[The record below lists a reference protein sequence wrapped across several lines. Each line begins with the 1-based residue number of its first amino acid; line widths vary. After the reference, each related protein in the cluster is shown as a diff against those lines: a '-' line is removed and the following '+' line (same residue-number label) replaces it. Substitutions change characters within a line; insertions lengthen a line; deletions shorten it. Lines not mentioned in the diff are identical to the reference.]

1 MNEQLKNVNTFNFI
15 LKNKIKAEIEKLE
28 KENSSF
34 AIKYEEI
41 KKSITNE
48 KFNSLKEEHL
58 HKIENGIKT
67 YRKEINNLKDK
78 RQHINYALR
87 RSKEL
92 LFKTSKSNIP
102 SIKNFIGNHNR
113 YKANLGK
120 VLRTNINI
128 RWSEDELEKQMRR
141 EMDFSI

>member
-1 MNEQLKNVNTFNFI
+1 MISVFSAI
-15 LKNKIKAEIEKLE
+15 L
-28 KENSSF
+28 SS
-34 AIKYEEI
+34 
-41 KKSITNE
+41 NE
-48 KFNSLKEEHL
+48 KFNSLKEEYL

-67 YRKEINNLKDK
+67 YRKEINNLKNE

-87 RSKEL
+87 KSKDL

-102 SIKNFIGNHNR
+102 SIKNFIENHNR
-113 YKANLGK
+113 YKANLGE

-128 RWSEDELEKQMRR
+128 RWSEDELEKQMRK